1 MNLKKCLIISLI
13 ILLIIL
19 FLKIK
24 NNYKSDSNQSIFN
37 QGGYILSFDDNYIHN
52 WYKISSLLDKYKCKA
67 TFFVSGFGYLDN
79 ESINILLELQNKGH
93 EIALHTLNHKS
104 AIKYLLKSDLNNYIQ
119 YEINPELDSMNFYGF
134 NPKTFSYPYGDNNVM
149 MDSVL
154 LEKFELLRDVTNS
167 QRHFYSMFFK
177 EYDQLDEIFI
187 TNKSSNVI
195 KGLGID
201 KNYNVSI
208 NDINKIFN
216 RLSKNNEMVIFY
228 CHNPVKKAYKKFQ
241 IEIDYLE
248 NFLILANEY
257 NLKSYRFMD
266 LISN

>member
-1 MNLKKCLIISLI
+1 
-13 ILLIIL
+13 
-19 FLKIK
+19 
-24 NNYKSDSNQSIFN
+24 
-37 QGGYILSFDDNYIHN
+37 
-52 WYKISSLLDKYKCKA
+52 
-67 TFFVSGFGYLDN
+67 
-79 ESINILLELQNKGH
+79 
-93 EIALHTLNHKS
+93 
-104 AIKYLLKSDLNNYIQ
+104 
-119 YEINPELDSMNFYGF
+119 
-134 NPKTFSYPYGDNNVM
+134 
-149 MDSVL
+149 
-154 LEKFELLRDVTNS
+154 
-167 QRHFYSMFFK
+167 MFFK